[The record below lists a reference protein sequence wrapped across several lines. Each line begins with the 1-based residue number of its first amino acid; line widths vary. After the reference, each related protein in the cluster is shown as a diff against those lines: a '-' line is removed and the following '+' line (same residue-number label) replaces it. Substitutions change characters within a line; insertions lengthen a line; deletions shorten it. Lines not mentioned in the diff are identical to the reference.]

1 MRPHALVVDR
11 RLGSCFVACH
21 YQARKVIEIEMFTI
35 EKAVVGVSW
44 KNCIGKD
51 GKEYA
56 LISASFKGQ
65 DEQKKSVFLNV
76 RVYPSREIRDV
87 FYGQLKAI
95 EQIAGKVESYYTVL
109 DVNGFMTT
117 SFSKRD
123 GQKVVVPA
131 LMIKKFRLHM
141 DAEKSAKKATKPLV
155 ENMPF

>member
-1 MRPHALVVDR
+1 
-11 RLGSCFVACH
+11 
-21 YQARKVIEIEMFTI
+21 MFSI

-44 KNCIGKD
+44 KNCTTKD
-51 GKEYA
+51 GKEYV

-65 DEQKKSVFLNV
+65 DEQKKPVYINV
-76 RVYPSREIRDV
+76 RVYPSREIRDA

-95 EQIAGKVESYYTVL
+95 EQIAGKVESYYVVL

-117 SFSKRD
+117 SFSNRD

-141 DAEKSAKKATKPLV
+141 DSEKPVKKVTKPV
-155 ENMPF
+155 VDNMPF